1 MMTILTQPLHN
12 HMLYLMAWFKEAFVA
27 NVCGLHIFLNNLKF
41 LAHAKFVI
49 VLKSHLETNQVVLLC
64 CNELCTN
71 AWSLWMNQLG
81 LKFSLQ
87 HDEHMYLWFTSCW
100 WTKCICTK
108 PMEVNGNV
116 GAGIVSDGMST
127 IDHLLLEKL
136 KKECSS
142 QCTQFDK
149 FIGTLHSTLMKK
161 KKLLECANWEHVKV
175 CL

>member
-1 MMTILTQPLHN
+1 
-12 HMLYLMAWFKEAFVA
+12 
-27 NVCGLHIFLNNLKF
+27 
-41 LAHAKFVI
+41 
-49 VLKSHLETNQVVLLC
+49 
-64 CNELCTN
+64 
-71 AWSLWMNQLG
+71 
-81 LKFSLQ
+81 
-87 HDEHMYLWFTSCW
+87 
-100 WTKCICTK
+100 
-108 PMEVNGNV
+108 MEVNDNV
-116 GAGIVSDGMST
+116 GVGIVSDGMST